1 MDFLDAYIERRQAEL
16 DELDAE
22 IKTFEFKASNVPA
35 DRQMQFYDDLQA
47 LRSQY
52 GTTQQKLG
60 EMRKASGH
68 RRDEL
73 KVDLESAWKDLQNG
87 RQRAQHSLH

>member
-1 MDFLDAYIERRQAEL
+1 MDFLEAYLERRQAEL

-22 IKTFEFKASNVPA
+22 LKVIEFKASNVPA
-35 DRQMQFYDDLQA
+35 DRQIQFYDDLQA
-47 LRSQY
+47 LRLQY

-73 KVDLESAWKDLQNG
+73 KDDLESAWKDLQNG
-87 RQRAQHSLH
+87 MQRAQQSLH

>member
-1 MDFLDAYIERRQAEL
+1 MDFLDAYIERREAEL

-35 DRQMQFYDDLQA
+35 DRQIQFYDDLQA
-47 LRSQY
+47 LRAQY
-52 GTTQQKLG
+52 GITRQKLG

-73 KVDLESAWKDLQNG
+73 KEDLETAWKDLQNG
-87 RQRAQHSLH
+87 MQRAQQSLH